1 MIPKWTPIIFVRFV
15 FFFCLGILFH
25 IHLDFEIPY
34 VGSALLFLWL
44 SYVVFALFAS
54 KKWFRKSN
62 TIIGLNA
69 LLLLFLFGYYLTDWR
84 TESNSPQHLLHIA
97 DTIEYY
103 EATIVSEV
111 QEKTNSR
118 KAELQVSRIRIDSN
132 WQIVE
137 GKIIAYFS
145 KKDSSYQPKYG
156 DKLIVKGS
164 PQLLQPPAN
173 PYEFDYK
180 RYLEFHQIHHQHFLR
195 KPNYEFIRYEPNS
208 EIYALSLKIRHQA
221 DSIFRANIASDQ
233 EYAIATALVLGV
245 KDGLDNSIKT
255 AYSSAGAM
263 HVLAV
268 SGLHVGIIYQ
278 IVAWIFLFGK
288 RRKPKKNWLFL
299 VATISILWIYAFI
312 TGLSPSVLRAVTMFS
327 VVVLAKVIARQ
338 SNIYNTLAVSAF
350 ILLLWNPYLLMQVGF
365 QLSYVA
371 VIGIVYIQPKLA
383 QLWDVENRIGKFF
396 WQMTCVSVAAQ
407 IATFPIGLLYFHQ
420 FPTYFW
426 LSNFVVIPAAS
437 VILQLGLLLLVFC
450 WLDFV
455 ASAIGWCLKWF
466 ILGLNWLVFKIQ
478 ELPGSLIQGV
488 DISVF
493 ETWLI
498 YGCIF
503 SILLLFAF
511 RKVRFVAYIFGLT
524 ITLLFLQYRE
534 ILAHSKQKML
544 LVYKT
549 NKLSNLCLINGGE
562 TFVVGDSALIH
573 DSDKMQFH
581 LLHHFWAKNV
591 EKQNLIDWKSENSK
605 LQKHEV
611 KGNYFFVWE
620 GKKIL
625 YYQQAVNG
633 LEIEVDYLIIG
644 KNAVKNWKIIST
656 IKVNQIILDASN
668 SFYTN
673 RDLMK
678 SIPDGLRVYSVL
690 ESGAWVDE
698 FGE

>member
-1 MIPKWTPIIFVRFV
+1 MLPKWTPIIFVRFII
-15 FFFCLGILFH
+15 FFCAGILFH
-25 IHLDFEIPY
+25 VHLDFEIPY
-34 VGSALLFLWL
+34 TDTLLICLWISFAFSAFFLP
-44 SYVVFALFAS
+44 
-54 KKWFRKSN
+54 KKLFRKSK
-62 TIIGLNA
+62 TLIGLNA
-69 LLLLFLFGYYLTDWR
+69 LLLLFLFGYWLTDWK
-84 TESNSPQHLLHIA
+84 TESKSPTHPLHVTN
-97 DTIEYY
+97 TIEYY

-111 QEKTNSR
+111 QEKINSR
-118 KAELQVSRIRIDSN
+118 KAELQISRIRVDSS
-132 WQIVE
+132 WKRVE

-145 KKDSSYQPKYG
+145 NKDSAYQPKYG
-156 DKLIVKGS
+156 DRLVVKGS
-164 PQLLQPPAN
+164 PQALQPPAN

-195 KPNYEFIRYEPNS
+195 KPNYEFIQYEPNS
-208 EIYALSLKIRHQA
+208 KVYALSLKIRHYA
-221 DSIFRANIASDQ
+221 DSIFRANIESDQ
-233 EYAIATALVLGV
+233 EYSIATALVLGV

-288 RRKPKKNWLFL
+288 RRSPKKNWLFL

-327 VVVLAKVIARQ
+327 VVVLAKVIVRQ

-371 VIGIVYIQPKLA
+371 VIGIVYLQPKFA
-383 QLWDVENRIGKFF
+383 RLWDVENRVGKFF
-396 WQMTCVSVAAQ
+396 WEMTCVSVAAQ

-437 VILQLGLLLLVFC
+437 VILIAGISLLAFF
-450 WLDFV
+450 WLDFM
-455 ASAIGWCLKWF
+455 ASAIGCGLKWF
-466 ILGLNWLVFKIQ
+466 ILCLNCLVFKIQ
-478 ELPGSLIQGV
+478 EIPGSLISGV

-511 RKVRFVAYIFGLT
+511 RKVRFVAYTFGLT
-524 ITLLFLQYRE
+524 ATLLFLQYRE
-534 ILAHSKQKML
+534 ILAHSQQKML
-544 LVYKT
+544 VVYKT
-549 NKLSNLCLINGGE
+549 NKFSNLCLINGGE

-581 LLHHFWAKNV
+581 LLHHFWAKNI
-591 EKQNLIDWKSENSK
+591 ETQNLIDWNSNDSK
-605 LQKHEV
+605 LQKHEI
-611 KGNYFFVWE
+611 KNNYLFVWE
-620 GKKIL
+620 GKQIL
-625 YYQQAVNG
+625 YYQQAIEG
-633 LEIEVDYLIIG
+633 LEIEIDYLIIG
-644 KNAVKNWKIIST
+644 KNAVKDWEAVST
-656 IKVNQIILDASN
+656 IKSKQVILDASN

-678 SIPDGLRVYSVL
+678 DVPEGLKVYSVL
-690 ESGAWVDE
+690 ESGAWMEE

>member
-503 SILLLFAF
+503 SVLLLFAF
-511 RKVRFVAYIFGLT
+511 RKVRFVSYIFGLT
-524 ITLLFLQYRE
+524 ITLLLLQYRE

-573 DSDKMQFH
+573 NSDKMQFH

-611 KGNYFFVWE
+611 KGNYIFV
-620 GKKIL
+620 
-625 YYQQAVNG
+625 
-633 LEIEVDYLIIG
+633 
-644 KNAVKNWKIIST
+644 
-656 IKVNQIILDASN
+656 
-668 SFYTN
+668 
-673 RDLMK
+673 
-678 SIPDGLRVYSVL
+678 
-690 ESGAWVDE
+690 
-698 FGE
+698 